1 MAYTQSATGYATDK
15 ATEISEGIY
24 RVGVNIEDPDYLF
37 EGLWPIPDGTS
48 INGYAVKG
56 EKKAIID
63 LTQIIF
69 DFPDRYTKQLAEIG
83 FALADVDYVIVN
95 HLEPDHAGFL
105 PVMAE
110 RNSKAKFYCTP
121 KAVPGIQAFASIPL
135 ERIVEV
141 KDGDTLDLGGGKVL
155 QFFHAPNVHWPE
167 TMVTFEQSSGVLFS
181 CDAFGSYGRVDEIFD
196 DQISNSKQEWYI
208 SEAERYY
215 ANIVAK
221 FSRFVVRAIEKLA
234 PLVPKIS
241 MICPSHGIIWRS
253 NKGKIIDA
261 YMRLA
266 KYADG
271 PAEPEVTVVW
281 GSMYGYTKQM
291 VDRVIQGL
299 HAEGIKV
306 HVHRVPNEEIGHVLG
321 SAWRSSGLVLAMPT
335 YEYRMFPP
343 MAHVIDDFE
352 RKEVKRKKV
361 LRVGGFGWS
370 GGAAKEFTKLTDGLQ
385 WDCLPEVE
393 WQGNATEEALQK
405 GYEAARELACQVK
418 EYALKDEA
426 VA

>member
-1 MAYTQSATGYATDK
+1 MASTHDLPGFVWNK
-15 ATEISEGIY
+15 ATELSDGIF
-24 RVGVNIEDPDYLF
+24 RVGVNIEDPNYLF

-48 INGYAVKG
+48 INGYAVQG

-63 LTQIIF
+63 LTQILF
-69 DFPDRYTKQLAEIG
+69 DFPELYTKQLEEIG
-83 FALADVDYVIVN
+83 FPLADVDYVIVN

-105 PVMAE
+105 PIMAQV
-110 RNSKAKFYCTP
+110 NSKAKFYCTP

-135 ERIVEV
+135 DRIVEV
-141 KDGDTLDLGGGKVL
+141 NDGDTLDLGGGKVL

-167 TMVTFEQSSGVLFS
+167 VMVTFEQSSGTLFA
-181 CDAFGSYGRVDEIFD
+181 CDAFGSYGRVDEVFD
-196 DQISNSKQEWYI
+196 DQISDAKQEWYI
-208 SEAERYY
+208 KEAERYY

-221 FSRFVVRAIEKLA
+221 FSRFVDRAIEKLT
-234 PLVPKIS
+234 PLIPQINI
-241 MICPSHGIIWRS
+241 ICPSHGIVWRS
-253 NKGKIIDA
+253 NKDKIINA
-261 YMRLA
+261 YVRLA
-266 KYADG
+266 SYAHG

-291 VDRVIQGL
+291 VDKVIEGL
-299 HAEGIKV
+299 HAEGVRV
-306 HVHRVPNEEIGHVLG
+306 HSYRVPNDDIGYVLG

-343 MAHVIDDFE
+343 MAHVLDDFG

-370 GGAAKEFTKLTDGLQ
+370 GGAAKEFSELTAGLE

-393 WQGNATEEALQK
+393 WQGHASKEVLQK
-405 GYEAARELACQVK
+405 GYEAARELAKTVK
-418 EYALKDEA
+418 EYALK
-426 VA
+426 

>member
-1 MAYTQSATGYATDK
+1 MASTYDLPGFVWNK
-15 ATEISEGIY
+15 ATELSEGIFH
-24 RVGVNIEDPDYLF
+24 VGVNIEDPDYLF

-48 INGYAVKG
+48 INGYAVRG

-63 LTQIIF
+63 LTQILF
-69 DFPDRYTKQLAEIG
+69 DFPDRYTKQLEEVG
-83 FALADVDYVIVN
+83 FPLNDIDYVIVN

-105 PVMAE
+105 PVMA
-110 RNSKAKFYCTP
+110 RVNSKAKFYCTP
-121 KAVPGIQAFASIPL
+121 KAVAGIQAFASIPL

-141 KDGDTLDLGGGKVL
+141 QDGDTLDLGAGKVL

-167 TMVTFEQSSGVLFS
+167 VMVTFEQSSGALFS

-196 DQISNSKQEWYI
+196 DQISDAKQEWYI
-208 SEAERYY
+208 LEAERYY

-221 FSRFVVRAIEKLA
+221 FSRFVVRAIAKLE
-234 PLVPKIS
+234 PLVPQIS
-241 MICPSHGIIWRS
+241 MICPSHGVVWRS
-253 NKGKIIDA
+253 KKDKIIDA
-261 YMRLA
+261 YIRLA
-266 KYADG
+266 KYAEG

-291 VDRVIQGL
+291 VDKVIEGL
-299 HAEGIKV
+299 HSEGVRV
-306 HVHRVPNEEIGHVLG
+306 HVYRVPNDDIGYILG
-321 SAWRSSGLVLAMPT
+321 SAWRSSGIVCAMPT

-343 MAHVIDDFE
+343 MAHLLDDLG

-370 GGAAKEFTKLTDGLQ
+370 GGASKEFAQLTAGLE

-393 WQGNATEEALQK
+393 WQGHALPEVLQK
-405 GYEAARELACQVK
+405 GYESARELARQVK
-418 EYALKDEA
+418 EYALK
-426 VA
+426 